1 MTQSYD
7 TDLDRLARDIQN
19 LRIEYE
25 RFFSGGVVVP
35 PEPLR
40 DRIQTEIRRLRN
52 AQMQSSVEQFRLG
65 SLEARFNSYGELYQ
79 RRLRER
85 EEGRAARPAP
95 EKTADRPDPR
105 RGVLVE
111 DRVEADVVDI
121 LYQGLH
127 KGPGPAPRFDQHSF
141 QAYLEKQAAAIRK
154 KTGAR
159 RIQFR
164 LTEEGGKM
172 KLKAKPVQERR
183 ADSEKGAS

>member
-1 MTQSYD
+1 MSQSYQQ
-7 TDLDRLARDIQN
+7 DLDRLDRDIKA

-25 RFFSGGVVVP
+25 RFFNGALAVP

-40 DRIQTEIRRLRN
+40 DKIQGEIRRLRN
-52 AQMQSSVEQFRLG
+52 AQTSSAEQFRLG
-65 SLEARFNSYGELYQ
+65 SLEARFNSYGDLHQ

-85 EEGRAARPAP
+85 EEGRSHKPDP
-95 EKTADRPDPR
+95 EEPRRPDPR
-105 RGVLVE
+105 RGVLVGE
-111 DRVEADVVDI
+111 SVEPDAVDA

-127 KGPGPAPRFDQHSF
+127 RGSGSGPKFDQHTF

-159 RIQFR
+159 HVQFR
-164 LTEEGGKM
+164 LAEEKGKM
-172 KLKAKPVQERR
+172 KLKAKPVQQRR